1 MCSQMGFSGR
11 DVITSFTPIH
21 DKTDGYWTIN
31 STASLTPE
39 PMQNFGST
47 SRNKCVS
54 NATVSLK
61 CGSFG
66 KDKL

>member
-11 DVITSFTPIH
+11 DVITNFTSIH
-21 DKTDGYWTIN
+21 PNTDGYWAIN
-31 STASLTPE
+31 SSASLTPE

-54 NATVSLK
+54 NATVSLN
-61 CGSFG
+61 CGSLG
-66 KDKL
+66 KD